1 MGPSL
6 PRRATPPVLLVLL
19 LSLPFPSEAAS
30 PGTVQNRTDDPER
43 LAAIEQAMTGRD
55 RTKLPQLREWAGGDR
70 NERVRERSIG
80 ALTLLG
86 DREAGI
92 LIRNRLAEDPSGRV
106 RRASAEAAG
115 ILGLSS
121 LREMLTEHLARD
133 RDPLVRAECARAL
146 GRIPGSDF
154 RPLLVA
160 LVADPSP
167 EVRALCAEALAFLKP
182 PDSVDLLRT
191 VARQDSSIL
200 VRIYAVRGLAEIDPV
215 GSASLF
221 EQAWKDSDDPDL
233 RMEAYRGVLRSD
245 PRDRAIEEGLSDADE
260 RVRFLAFR
268 AWLASRFP
276 TVPQGKIP
284 SASPDSIRRLTGFLA
299 DPVRGIRE
307 QARDELLRRGFRLR
321 PSGFGYAIER

>member
-1 MGPSL
+1 M
-6 PRRATPPVLLVLL
+6 APVLLALL
-19 LSLPFPSEAAS
+19 LVLGQPAAAS
-30 PGTVQNRTDDPER
+30 SPDRGRTRTDDPER
-43 LAAIEQAMTGRD
+43 LAGIEQALTGRD
-55 RTKLPQLREWAGGDR
+55 RTKLPLLREWAARDR

-86 DREAGI
+86 DREAGT
-92 LIRNRLAEDPSGRV
+92 LIRDRLAEDPSGRV

-115 ILGLSS
+115 ILQLSS
-121 LREMLTEHLARD
+121 LRPMLTEHLARD

-146 GRIPGSDF
+146 GRIPGSDS

-167 EVRALCAEALAFLKP
+167 EVRALCAEALAILKS
-182 PDSVDLLRT
+182 PDSFELLRT
-191 VARQDSSIL
+191 LARLDPSIL
-200 VRIYAVRGLAEIDPV
+200 VRIYAMRGLAEINPS

-221 EQAWKDSDDPDL
+221 GQAWKDSDDPDL
-233 RMEAYRGVLRSD
+233 RLEAYRGLLRSG
-245 PRDRAIEEGLSDADE
+245 PGEKAIEEGLNDGDE

-268 AWLASRFP
+268 AWIASRFP
-276 TVPQGKIP
+276 AAPPGEKP
-284 SASPDSIRRLTGFLA
+284 SASGDSIRRLTGFLT

-307 QARDELLRRGFRLR
+307 LARDELVRQGFRLH

>member
-1 MGPSL
+1 MSPSF
-6 PRRATPPVLLVLL
+6 PRRATAPTLLVLL
-19 LSLPFPSEAAS
+19 LSLPLPSEAAS
-30 PGTVQNRTDDPER
+30 PGTGQYRTGDPER

-55 RTKLPQLREWAGGDR
+55 RAKLPQLREWAGGDR

-80 ALTLLG
+80 ALILLE
-86 DREAGI
+86 DREAGV
-92 LIRNRLAEDPSGRV
+92 LFRDRLAEDPSGRV

-121 LREMLTEHLARD
+121 LRPMLTEHLARD

-167 EVRALCAEALAFLKP
+167 EVRAICAEALAILKP

-191 VARQDSSIL
+191 VARQDSSLL
-200 VRIYAVRGLAEIDPV
+200 VQIYAVRGLAEIDPS

-221 EQAWKDSDDPDL
+221 GQTWKDSDDPDL
-233 RMEAYRGVLRSD
+233 RMEAYRGLLRAG
-245 PRDRAIEEGLSDADE
+245 PGDRAIEEGLSDADE

-276 TVPQGKIP
+276 AALPGERP
-284 SASPDSIRRLTGFLA
+284 SASPDSIRRLTGFLT

-321 PSGFGYAIER
+321 PSGFGYAVER